1 LSNIFDSGKQHHL
14 VERWLFHVNDSEY
27 DLSSIVD
34 AGLKSRIQAIYHS
47 TTNGRKIVFDTGAS
61 VSISAY
67 EDDFVQLDTR
77 PEATQHLTLRG
88 LTGTAIVKGVGKVR
102 LLLYT
107 DTGAKQYIETMAYYV
122 PNANINLLSVQN
134 YIQEVKDGS
143 KFLVDEHGTSFHF
156 PKKTGGGRITFNLE
170 TSNGLPCTMS
180 YTGKQESGNKN
191 QSKSESSYN
200 TSPQQYLYNVVRETN
215 INLSPGQKELLKW
228 HFRLGHWN
236 LQWIQTLIRKK
247 ILYCADDRAS
257 KPDSYCQCAA
267 CNLSKQIRKS
277 EETIE
282 NKLNIE
288 KDGSLRKETLQPGAC
303 ISTDQYVS
311 HVPGRLE
318 HTYGKENTEERY
330 IGGTLFIDEASQF
343 IYIQNQVSLGATE
356 TIRAKHKFERLAQ
369 RHGIK
374 VKSYRGDNGVYKTKA
389 FKDDLD
395 LFSQTMIHSGVGA
408 HHQNGVAERA
418 IRTIT
423 TCARTMMI
431 HAMIHNPNEVD
442 KNLWPFALNY
452 AVYLWNKMPRA
463 NGGLAPEEIFFGIKS
478 DYADL
483 RDARVWGC
491 PAYVL
496 DPKLQDGKK
505 IPRWNPRSKLG
516 QFVGRSQFHAANI
529 GMIRN
534 LRTGAIS
541 PQFNVVYDDH
551 FTTVGADITGD
562 NLPVPHGFDELMR
575 LSREN
580 FYEHETTLPMRDD
593 ADNSNAHDN
602 DLLDQ
607 TRMLEPEGATQ
618 SEETAIE
625 GVVQPDELA
634 TEGAPAPEGEE
645 TFDEN
650 EDSDHMATFQH
661 EDNEGVP
668 PSNPYL
674 EQILQSEPE
683 AMGRYPVRNRRV
695 NPKYFFTTHYIN
707 YLEETNEMSVH
718 DLFVIEHDLDG
729 ITTNMTKQYDLYN
742 IMTTDDFDADLID
755 TIHPLAFSARLN
767 AEDTPRYHEAMNGP
781 DAEGFREAMEKELEQ
796 LQSMNCWEVV
806 PREKAIKEGKRI
818 LATTWAFR
826 RKRYPCG
833 QINKLKARFCVRG
846 DLQQK
851 GIDYDDVYSPVVA
864 WTTIRIL
871 LVITILEGLA
881 TKQIDF
887 TLAFVHAPIESGVY
901 IEMPK
906 GYELDGHILELK

>member
-1 LSNIFDSGKQHHL
+1 VSRNFPTTDDDLNQLRQRGRGPKSWTLMMDLKVYLSLQRNLGTIVITLKNGRNYVTTIQTFLTLCYQTSSILAKQHHL
-14 VERWLFHVNDSEY
+14 IERWLFHVDDCEY

-34 AGLKSRIQAIYHS
+34 AGLKSRIQAIYH
-47 TTNGRKIVFDTGAS
+47 TNTNGRKIVFDTGAS

-77 PEATQHLTLRG
+77 PEAIRRLTLRG
-88 LTGTAIVKGVGKVR
+88 LTGTAVVKGVGKIK
-102 LLLYT
+102 LLVYT

-143 KFLVDEHGTSFHF
+143 KFLVDEYGTSFHF
-156 PKKTGGGRITFNLE
+156 PKKTGGGRLTFNLE
-170 TSNGLPCTMS
+170 TSNGLPCTIS
-180 YTGKQESGNKN
+180 YSGQHDGSQN
-191 QSKSESSYN
+191 QSEDSN
-200 TSPQQYLYNVVRETN
+200 TTNTQYLYNVIREAN

-236 LQWIQTLIRKK
+236 LQWIQTLIRKQ
-247 ILYCADDRAS
+247 ILYCADNRAS

-277 EETIE
+277 EETIG

-288 KDGSLRKETLQPGAC
+288 KDGSLRKEMLEPGAC

-374 VKSYRGDNGVYKTKA
+374 IKSYRGDNGVYKTKA
-389 FKDDLD
+389 FKDDLE
-395 LFSQTMIHSGVGA
+395 LFKQTMIHSGVGA

-534 LRTGAIS
+534 LRTGAVS
-541 PQFNVVYDDH
+541 PQFNVVYDDY

-562 NLPVPHGFDELMR
+562 NLPVPYGFDDLMR

-580 FYEHETTLPMRDD
+580 FYEHENLPDPD
-593 ADNSNAHDN
+593 HTDNANN
-602 DLLDQ
+602 DSVSVDQNGMSEQEGDPRLD
-607 TRMLEPEGATQ
+607 EPQIEGA
-618 SEETAIE
+618 I
-625 GVVQPDELA
+625 QPDERAL
-634 TEGAPAPEGEE
+634 EGASAPEGERASE
-645 TFDEN
+645 GASAPEGEDSFHTN
-650 EDSDHMATFQH
+650 EDPEQNVDFPHH
-661 EDNEGVP
+661 EESGETSS
-668 PSNPYL
+668 SNRYL
-674 EQILQSEPE
+674 EQILQSGAN
-683 AMGRYPVRNRRV
+683 AMGRYPIRNRRV
-695 NPKYFFTTHYIN
+695 NPKYFFTSHYID
-707 YLEETNEMSVH
+707 YLEDTNEMSIH
-718 DLFVIEHDLDG
+718 DLFLIECNLNG
-729 ITTNMTKQYDLYN
+729 TNTNITRQYDLYN
-742 IMTTDDFDADLID
+742 IMTTDDLDEDLIEA
-755 TIHPLAFSARLN
+755 IHPLAFSARLN

-796 LQSMNCWEVV
+796 LQSMHCWEVV
-806 PREKAIKEGKRI
+806 PREKAIKRGKENI
-818 LATTWAFR
+818 SNHMGF
-826 RKRYPCG
+826 
-833 QINKLKARFCVRG
+833 
-846 DLQQK
+846 
-851 GIDYDDVYSPVVA
+851 
-864 WTTIRIL
+864 
-871 LVITILEGLA
+871 
-881 TKQIDF
+881 
-887 TLAFVHAPIESGVY
+887 SGERDTHV
-901 IEMPK
+901 
-906 GYELDGHILELK
+906 D